1 MNPSG
6 TAHLVGPDGHLRARV
21 VDTLLEASWD
31 VASTATIGQRLDLGV
46 FIPTTGTAAPLSA
59 VSPAEWWSCVDQ
71 NLTSAF
77 HCAKRLIPRLSRSS
91 GALVFVS
98 SLLGEIGAPNQTAF
112 SAAAAGIVGLVKALT
127 LDVPNVRFSA
137 VAPAFPIPEELWSS
151 ADVDWHAASAS
162 LDARSIARATADAV
176 LFLAND
182 REGHHRGQ
190 VIRIPSGITT

>member
-6 TAHLVGPDGHLRARV
+6 TAYLVGPDGHLRARI
-21 VDTLLEASWD
+21 VDALLEAGWE
-31 VASTATIGQRLDLGV
+31 VATNATMRERLDLGV
-46 FIPTTGTAAPLSA
+46 FIPTNGISAPLSA
-59 VSPAEWWSCVDQ
+59 MSSVDWWSCVGE

-77 HCAKRLIPRLSRSS
+77 HCAKELIPRLSWSS

-98 SLLGEIGAPNQTAF
+98 SLLGEIGAPYQTAF
-112 SAAAAGIVGLVKALT
+112 SAAAAGIIGLVKALT
-127 LDVPNVRFSA
+127 VDVPTVRFSA